1 MVLHPVTKRNNQGQA
16 LRELAVTG
24 HVVLLHAKVAFTPE
38 WERPENAATPKT
50 AAAWL
55 AGGNNV
61 GLLPASLGLHDPPLG
76 GTDPT
81 LDASNT
87 VSKHRLRDTTATTAK
102 YIGYP
107 RRTKPA
113 HRLRQHQGDSA
124 DDAEQGFDPQQSRQ
138 PGEGQREKAEQRQRP
153 SHVRD
158 CLRCARSSGVVGR
171 SGFGFR
177 RSQKSAAAGSG
188 TIWRGQPV
196 PLPARGQLIQAQSA
210 VSIITGT
217 TTRGGG

>member
-1 MVLHPVTKRNNQGQA
+1 MVQ
-16 LRELAVTG
+16 
-24 HVVLLHAKVAFTPE
+24 
-38 WERPENAATPKT
+38 T
-50 AAAWL
+50 AQSTARR
-55 AGGNNV
+55 
-61 GLLPASLGLHDPPLG
+61 
-76 GTDPT
+76 TDPT
-81 LDASNT
+81 PDASNT

-113 HRLRQHQGDSA
+113 HRPGQHQGDST
-124 DDAEQGFDPQQSRQ
+124 DDAEQGFDPPQSSQ
-138 PGEGQREKAEQRQRP
+138 PGEGQREKAEQHQRP
-153 SHVRD
+153 FHVRD
-158 CLRCARSSGVVGR
+158 CLRCARSSSGVGR

-196 PLPARGQLIQAQSA
+196 PLPARGQLIQAQPQSA